1 MNYEESKDN
10 DVSGVRTLPRDRPA
24 PAGLEDRIVRTL
36 KRRRSGTRMLRLAV
50 AVAVAGIA
58 FIAGWLSHT
67 PWSPD
72 YLIVLYPPPQQRSL
86 QPEEERARVAEY
98 AAWVANV
105 RSRGYAMTGEE
116 LSDSRIVVRGGNVTR
131 ASLPRDGDISGY
143 FLLRT
148 RSDADAIEIARS
160 CPHSRL
166 GGVVELRPIEH
177 H

>member
-1 MNYEESKDN
+1 MNYEESKD
-10 DVSGVRTLPRDRPA
+10 DELSGVRKLPRDRPA
-24 PAGLEDRIVRTL
+24 PASLEDRIVRTI
-36 KRRRSGTRMLRLAV
+36 KRRRRGTRMLRLAM

-58 FIAGWLSHT
+58 FIAGWLSHM

-72 YLIVLYPPPQQRSL
+72 YLIVLYPPLQRRSL

-116 LSDSRIVVRGGNVTR
+116 LGDSRIVVRGGSVTR
-131 ASLPRDGDISGY
+131 SSLPPGGDISGY
-143 FLLRT
+143 FLLRI

-160 CPHSRL
+160 CPHLRQ